1 LQRKSGSRAP
11 PLPINPAL
19 TPEKLEFPT
28 LTIPVTLSS
37 FGLFFKAAKRS
48 GIALIP
54 ATYPF
59 LFDQHSAQETT

>member
-19 TPEKLEFPT
+19 PPEKLTFST
-28 LTIPVTLSS
+28 LTVPGTLP
-37 FGLFFKAAKRS
+37 FIGLFLKPQKEAESRQT
-48 GIALIP
+48 P

-59 LFDQHSAQETT
+59 LFDQHSAQETS